1 MTTTHVDTESV
12 RSSFTHRSWMPNRQY
27 TQVGKY
33 TVGPTIGQGEFG
45 RVKLCWKEENGVRR
59 QFAMKLMRE
68 DKIKGDKS
76 QEMKVAHEIRA
87 LKGCKHPNIIRLEE
101 VFKFRRYIAIV
112 LEYASGGDMFTH
124 IYNHGKLNEKLA
136 QKMFA
141 QLVSG
146 VSYLHSKGV
155 AHRDLKL
162 ENLLLDSNQSI
173 QISDFG
179 FANQF
184 KAERGM
190 SRMMKTACGSPCY
203 AAPEVVNSHRDYDGR
218 KADVWSVGV
227 ILFTYLAGYLPF
239 DDDPQN
245 PDSEDVQKL
254 YQYIARTPLKFPD
267 WIGMEARDLL
277 RRILVVDPEKRISM
291 HEIKSHSWLV
301 DHHQFLSVT
310 PAEHEGSA
318 FWQRQAT
325 PQESSQFVQ
334 PGPSTRHSVRQ
345 SAHVVPSVQQPAAT
359 PHSGIGRTFSASSG
373 ISAIS
378 TASSGVPSVTVS
390 STPSAA
396 PAAGPAGS
404 SIPRSSSTA
413 SRYSPNHTSAR
424 ISAHVPSTHVGGHNR
439 SLSTAAAAAAMP
451 RKPVPTAPRAHIPVH
466 DRRQS
471 AIPAFSN
478 FSTNYSEDVV
488 PELGIAN
495 PPMQSHSSPQRLQQP
510 VKPRPISFQPL
521 SSGAKLD
528 SLYTPSSSQPR
539 VALNRE
545 SSKSG
550 EMSKPVYNV
559 SRDSRGDES
568 LSNGNTSGQSSH
580 RRTNSTQSQK
590 QTIQLV
596 SDLKRHS
603 HAPSSITGVTQSSVP
618 INASDARPAGG
629 AQIPR
634 SASAATNRSSITPP
648 TGLSPAV
655 GFDTPMSPTMELPQD
670 LLTDSEVTEM
680 APPVRRTSVRNQG
693 KPQIEREDTRTYHR
707 SPPTISQ
714 SHHTQHQQLYPTEQ
728 RRASARPVRTANHQR
743 QHSQLPTSVENQSME
758 SVRSS
763 AKEAPVQPAQP
774 AQPVQPVQPAQPAYP
789 DLRPPSVS
797 SGSDTSKSEIPQSK
811 SRFRLSSMM
820 WPKTKNTDGDQSTYA
835 DRRASYISTAS
846 IKSSSTANHPSAAQR
861 RQSGIPVKAR
871 NEKEGGGIKKTLN
884 NIFRRSMVG

>member
-1 MTTTHVDTESV
+1 MTTAHADTESI

-45 RVKLCWKEENGVRR
+45 RVKLCWKDENGVRR

-124 IYNHGKLNEKLA
+124 IFNNGKLNEKQA

-146 VSYLHSKGV
+146 VSYLHSKGI

-277 RRILVVDPEKRISM
+277 RRILVVDPEKRMSM
-291 HEIKSHSWLV
+291 HEIKSHSWLI
-301 DHHQFLSVT
+301 DHNQFLSVT

-318 FWQRQAT
+318 FWQRQAST
-325 PQESSQFVQ
+325 REQ
-334 PGPSTRHSVRQ
+334 PNQSLQSAGPSTRHGVRQ
-345 SAHVVPSVQQPAAT
+345 SAHVVPSIQQPT
-359 PHSGIGRTFSASSG
+359 PVAHSGIGRTFSASSG

-378 TASSGVPSVTVS
+378 TASSGGNA
-390 STPSAA
+390 AA
-396 PAAGPAGS
+396 PTTSSGGV

-413 SRYSPNHTSAR
+413 SRYSPNHASAR
-424 ISAHVPSTHVGGHNR
+424 ISAHVPSAHVGGHNR

-451 RKPVPTAPRAHIPVH
+451 NRKPVAAAARPHIPVH

-471 AIPAFSN
+471 AMPTFSN
-478 FSTNYSEDVV
+478 FSTNESHKYNEDVV

-528 SLYTPSSSQPR
+528 GLYAPSSSQPR

-559 SRDSRGDES
+559 SRSPRADES
-568 LSNGNTSGQSSH
+568 MSGNTTNGPSGHH
-580 RRTNSTQSQK
+580 RTSSTQSQK

-603 HAPSSITGVTQSSVP
+603 HAPSSITGVTQSSGPLNVP
-618 INASDARPAGG
+618 DAKPTGG
-629 AQIPR
+629 SQIPR
-634 SASAATNRSSITPP
+634 SASTATARSSLTPP
-648 TGLSPAV
+648 TALSPTI
-655 GFDTPMSPTMELPQD
+655 GSPTPMSPTMELPQD
-670 LLTDSEVTEM
+670 LLTDPGVKEM

-693 KPQIEREDTRTYHR
+693 QAQIEREDTRTYHK
-707 SPPTISQ
+707 SQ
-714 SHHTQHQQLYPTEQ
+714 PSASQTPRAQSQHQQHQQHSQSMNQSFYPTE
-728 RRASARPVRTANHQR
+728 RRSSARPARTTNTHQR
-743 QHSQLPTSVENQSME
+743 QHSQLPTSVEEQPTQP
-758 SVRSS
+758 VRKS
-763 AKEAPVQPAQP
+763 AKETS
-774 AQPVQPVQPAQPAYP
+774 AQPAYP
-789 DLRPPSVS
+789 DLRPHSTS
-797 SGSDTSKSEIPQSK
+797 SGNDTSKSEIPQSR

-820 WPKTKNTDGDQSTYA
+820 WPKAKTADVGDQSTRS
-835 DRRASYISTAS
+835 DRRASYISVAS
-846 IKSSSTANHPSAAQR
+846 SKPSSAANQSSAQH

-871 NEKEGGGIKKTLN
+871 NEKEGGGGIKKTLN